1 MKPSFFLRTIRKQKW
16 KENERHFAAK
26 NLTYEVQEQKDLNY
40 MGDEDTFHR
49 MDFYGP
55 SGNDEMLP
63 VIVQIHGGGY
73 ISCDKFLNEAQGK
86 YFAVQG
92 FRVLNINYSLQPEA
106 DFIGAMQD
114 VFCAL
119 HWLEEHAAAHRA
131 DPKQIFVYGD
141 SAGGHY
147 AMLAGVIQN
156 SSAMQEY
163 YGVLPLKNGIRGIA
177 VSCPMYEIH
186 SLLETRSLQNLLM
199 RRMLLPGKRK
209 TDQRYLDNVSI
220 PAILAREEFPE
231 IFLLTTPTDAMLYEA
246 AKKLHA
252 LLKERGVCHRY
263 QEYTSAERTLGHVF
277 HATDPEFPE
286 SEKANDDILQYFR
299 EKSRDLP

>member
-86 YFAVQG
+86 YFAAQG

-147 AMLAGVIQN
+147 AMLAGAIQN
-156 SSAMQEY
+156 SSALQEY

-186 SLLETRSLQNLLM
+186 SLLETRSLENLLM

-231 IFLLTTPTDAMLYEA
+231 IFLLTTPTDAVLYEA

>member
-86 YFAVQG
+86 YFAAQG

-114 VFCAL
+114 IFCAL

-147 AMLAGVIQN
+147 SMLAGVIQN
-156 SSAMQEY
+156 SSALQEY

-199 RRMLLPGKRK
+199 RRMLLSGKRK

-299 EKSRDLP
+299 EKSRDLL

>member
-55 SGNDEMLP
+55 SGNDEILP

-86 YFAVQG
+86 YFAAQG

-199 RRMLLPGKRK
+199 QRMLLPGKRK

-231 IFLLTTPTDAMLYEA
+231 IFLLTTPTDAVLYEA

>member
-86 YFAVQG
+86 YFAAQG

-156 SSAMQEY
+156 SSGLQEY

>member
-1 MKPSFFLRTIRKQKW
+1 MKPSFFLKTIRKQKW
-16 KENERHFAAK
+16 KENEQHFAAK
-26 NLTYEVQEQKDLNY
+26 QLAYEVQEQKNLNY
-40 MGDEDTFHR
+40 MGDENTFHT

-55 SGNDEMLP
+55 SGNDEILP
-63 VIVQIHGGGY
+63 VILQIHGGGY

-86 YFAVQG
+86 YFAAHG
-92 FRVLNINYSLQPEA
+92 FRVMNINYSLQPEA

-114 VFCAL
+114 IFCAL
-119 HWLEEHAAAHRA
+119 HWLEEHAAAHRV
-131 DPKQIFVYGD
+131 DPEQIFVYGD

-147 AMLAGVIQN
+147 AMLAGLIQN

-163 YGVLPLKNGIRGIA
+163 YRILPLKHGIRGIA

-186 SLLETRSLQNLLM
+186 SLLETRSLENLLM

-209 TDQRYLDNVSI
+209 TDKRYLDNVSI

-231 IFLLTTPTDAMLYEA
+231 IFLLTTPTDEVLYEA
-246 AKKLHA
+246 VKKLHE
-252 LLKERGVCHRY
+252 LLKEKGVCHRY
-263 QEYTSAERTLGHVF
+263 REYTSEERTLGHVF

-299 EKSRDLP
+299 EKSRELR